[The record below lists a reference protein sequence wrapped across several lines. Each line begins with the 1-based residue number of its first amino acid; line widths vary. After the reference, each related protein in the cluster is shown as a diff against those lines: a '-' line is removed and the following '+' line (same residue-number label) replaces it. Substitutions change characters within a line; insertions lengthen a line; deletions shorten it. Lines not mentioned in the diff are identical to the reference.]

1 MEQWYLLEN
10 EKEVLSPSLLLYPD
24 RIEANLRQMVR
35 IAGGTER
42 LRPHVKTHKLG
53 EIVRMQLNLGISKF
67 KCATIAE
74 AEMVAAA
81 GAMDV
86 LLAHQP
92 TGPNILRLLDLN
104 RKYSE
109 CRFSTIADDAG
120 IVDELSD
127 AFNGLGIQL
136 PVYLDVDCGMH
147 RSGIVPGSAA
157 AAIYKRLVDSEGLE
171 AAGLHV
177 YDGHNNALDFDERK
191 RLCDE
196 EFSHIAN
203 FKEQLE
209 KEGLAVPNMVAGG
222 TPTFPVHAKCMD
234 RECSPGTTV
243 LWDFGYE
250 RYSDLDFQVAAVLLT
265 RVISK
270 PSSDCLC
277 LDLGH
282 KAVAPDKPQ
291 PRVKLYD
298 LPDAVPQLHSEEHL
312 TVETSFAER
321 YSVGDCCYAVPVH
334 ICPTV
339 ALHDE
344 VLIVRNGKV
353 EESWAVEARRRRISF

>member
-1 MEQWYLLEN
+1 MDQWYLLEN

-24 RIEANLRQMVR
+24 RIEANLRHMVK
-35 IAGGTER
+35 IAGGPER

-53 EIVRMQLNLGISKF
+53 EIVRMQLDLGISKF

-81 GAMDV
+81 GAIDV
-86 LLAHQP
+86 LLAYQP
-92 TGPNILRLLDLN
+92 TGPNIARLLDLN
-104 RKYSE
+104 RKYSR
-109 CRFSTIADDAG
+109 CRFSTITDDAG

-127 AFNGLGIQL
+127 AFKGLDIQL

-147 RSGIVPGSAA
+147 RSGIEPGSAA
-157 AAIYKRLVDSEGLE
+157 AAIYKRVVDSDGLE

-177 YDGHNNALDFDERK
+177 YDGHNNALNFDERK
-191 RLCDE
+191 LQCDD

-203 FKEQLE
+203 FQEQLE
-209 KEGLAVPNMVAGG
+209 KEGLAVPNIVAGG
-222 TPTFPVHAKCMD
+222 TPTFPIHAKHVG

-270 PSSDCLC
+270 PGSDCLC

-291 PRVKLYD
+291 PRVKLYG

-312 TVETSFAER
+312 TVETSFAEH

-344 VLIVRNGKV
+344 VFVVRNGKV
-353 EESWAVEARRRRISF
+353 EERWAVEARRRRISV